1 MKALKSQNIS
11 AIGDIWHN
19 APDQKA
25 LLDEK
30 DAYGNTPLAMAVYLN
45 LVDDND
51 NNDWLTPLDAV
62 DTGDSRDFLGSM
74 LGVASEANKR
84 ARNKDGNN
92 LLHIVR
98 TGKATNILLDDP
110 VVKTVYNDK
119 NKQGQVPLHV
129 ADTRESARRLL
140 EAYAPYD
147 RPVVIN
153 VQDTN
158 GNTPLFYSRDS
169 READYLIEQGARM
182 NLLNKQGQTPL
193 IFVLTTPTF
202 ELTPIMG
209 IALRRDALRR
219 EGLLPDQEIRS
230 NMAFYFIEKSSG
242 RNLVSRGMQIPL
254 VDVADK
260 IGNTALHYALVADLD
275 SVTKKNLVTK
285 LLAAGA
291 AKNARNNNGKT
302 ALDLARDFNSQ
313 GSYDDIIM
321 LLTQ

>member
-1 MKALKSQNIS
+1 
-11 AIGDIWHN
+11 
-19 APDQKA
+19 
-25 LLDEK
+25 
-30 DAYGNTPLAMAVYLN
+30 
-45 LVDDND
+45 
-51 NNDWLTPLDAV
+51 
-62 DTGDSRDFLGSM
+62 
-74 LGVASEANKR
+74 
-84 ARNKDGNN
+84 
-92 LLHIVR
+92 
-98 TGKATNILLDDP
+98 
-110 VVKTVYNDK
+110 
-119 NKQGQVPLHV
+119 
-129 ADTRESARRLL
+129 LL